1 MNVLITGGS
10 GLVGSY
16 LTKLLKEK
24 GYSVSW
30 LSRTPGEKDGIKRY
44 AWDIDAGTIDQE
56 AFRNADAIIHLA
68 GAGVADKR
76 WTASRKKEI
85 LESRTQSTKLLYR
98 ELELLRKE
106 PIPFVSAS
114 AIGYYGF
121 STSDAILDENSE
133 TGTDFLAKVTKAW
146 EDEVSKIES
155 LGHAVSK
162 IRIGI
167 VLSREG
173 GALKEMTAP
182 PVVAPLGTGKQWMP
196 WIHMHDLCLLFI
208 HALEQ
213 KLSGPFNAVAPHPER
228 HADFMKAIAK
238 ASEKPYLGIPVPTF
252 VLKIVLGEMADMLVN
267 GTRISAERVQSTG
280 FEFHFPKLDRALAE
294 LYQ

>member
-16 LTKLLKEK
+16 LTKLLTEK
-24 GYSVSW
+24 GHQVSW

-44 AWDIDAGTIDQE
+44 AWNVKAGTIDQE
-56 AFRNADAIIHLA
+56 AIRNAEAIIHLA

-76 WTASRKKEI
+76 WTASRKAEI

-98 ELELLRKE
+98 ELELLRKA

-121 STSDAILDENSE
+121 STSDAILDENSAP
-133 TGTDFLAKVTKAW
+133 GTDFLAKVTKAW
-146 EDEVSKIES
+146 EDEVSKIET
-155 LGHAVSK
+155 LGHTVSK

-167 VLSREG
+167 VLSTDG

-182 PVVAPLGTGKQWMP
+182 PVVAPLGSGKQWMP
-196 WIHMHDLCLLFI
+196 WIHMHDLCLLFM
-208 HALEQ
+208 HALENN
-213 KLSGPFNAVAPHPER
+213 LSGPFNAVSPQPER
-228 HADFMKAIAK
+228 HVDFMKSIAK
-238 ASEKPYLGIPVPTF
+238 AARKPYLGIPAPTF
-252 VLKIVLGEMADMLVN
+252 VLKIALGEMADMLVN
-267 GTRISAERVQSTG
+267 GTRISAQRIQSTG
-280 FEFHFPKLDRALAE
+280 FEFRFPDLDDALTE